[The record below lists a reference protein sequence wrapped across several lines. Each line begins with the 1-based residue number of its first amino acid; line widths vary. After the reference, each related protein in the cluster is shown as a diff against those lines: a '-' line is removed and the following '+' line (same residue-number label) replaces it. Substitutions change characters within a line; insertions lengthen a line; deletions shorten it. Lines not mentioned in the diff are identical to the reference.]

1 MGVLLPNDIKLF
13 LQQNGFEPNK
23 KTVYE
28 IVAEFDV
35 AETGGISFRDFMTAM
50 STKPIQNESRKE
62 IASIFKKYDKGD
74 WSSGMIPV
82 LGTGGPGF
90 NSRIAP
96 FFILSFY
103 PLLLLSKFF
112 QQSFPTTPS
121 FPTSPTP

>member
-1 MGVLLPNDIKLF
+1 MLLPNDIKLF

-62 IASIFKKYDKGD
+62 IASIFKKYDRTGKGYID
-74 WSSGMIPV
+74 LEDLRDVNRHVKENLDEETLQLMLKRADSNFDNKI
-82 LGTGGPGF
+82 
-90 NSRIAP
+90 
-96 FFILSFY
+96 SFEDFY
-103 PLLLLSKFF
+103 AVMVR
-112 QQSFPTTPS
+112 QYN
-121 FPTSPTP
+121 